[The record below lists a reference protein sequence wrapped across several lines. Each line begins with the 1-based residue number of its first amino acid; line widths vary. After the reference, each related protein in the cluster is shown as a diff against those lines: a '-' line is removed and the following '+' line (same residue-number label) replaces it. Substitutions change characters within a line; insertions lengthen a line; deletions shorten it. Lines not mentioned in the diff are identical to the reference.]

1 MTNILLIIVVI
12 STLPPMIISLDH
24 VIKSFIWILYIERT
38 NAKIDD
44 FIFYIQN
51 SLGNNEGLYPLNI
64 RKTCDGRYI
73 ITTGRKKI
81 IITKWENGVE
91 MTMSNIKKLYIRM
104 FGGKELYNSEV
115 LRFRSNHTLS
125 FFIKKLIDDY
135 HDGIKNLGMESYKNN
150 NKLKTVTSQQY
161 FMSNYY
167 RYVSSIPIVNK
178 YEVDKY
184 IENFIKKGESK
195 WEKTI

>member
-1 MTNILLIIVVI
+1 MTNILLIIVII
-12 STLPPMIISLDH
+12 SALPPMIISLDH
-24 VIKSFIWILYIERT
+24 VIKSFIWILYIDRM
-38 NAKIDD
+38 NAKIDN
-44 FIFYIQN
+44 FIFYIKN
-51 SLGNNEGLYPLNI
+51 SFGDNKVNI

-73 ITTGRKKI
+73 INTKRKEI
-81 IITKWENGVE
+81 IITKWENGIE
-91 MTMSNIKKLYIRM
+91 MTMSDIKKLYIRM
-104 FGGKELYNSEV
+104 FGGKELYNSGV
-115 LRFRSNHTLS
+115 LRFKSNHTLS
-125 FFIKKLIDDY
+125 FFIKRLIDDY
-135 HDGIKNLGMESYKNN
+135 HDGIKNLGVEAYKNN

-195 WEKTI
+195 WEKII